1 MGFQTVTDRVLALL
15 GCVTLLTAGLS
26 GVSAIDCFKC
36 VSHSGD
42 NPACEDPFHHNYT
55 SEILHQPCLAGR
67 KGREGLFP
75 ATACVKITGT
85 YAMSNPNGIKDLP
98 VMCPKHCFGSE
109 DTGDTIVV
117 RTCALDS
124 GTLTVD
130 TELVRMSHCG
140 SFYFDDRYVR
150 GCIVSCAGDACN
162 AARSRY
168 YLALSY
174 LVGAPQSYAGLTL
187 VTYVVLC
194 TSLHSFFVRDRC
206 L

>member
-85 YAMSNPNGIKDLP
+85 Y
-98 VMCPKHCFGSE
+98 